1 MASVLQ
7 IAVQN
12 SCLQFSTTNRSIKLR
27 RYFKSTVLD
36 ISGSAKISQISTF
49 SLPVNS
55 HNLTI
60 KHISRASPE
69 EIPGELHDDS
79 KFVPLNAEDLQ
90 YGPPALLLLGF
101 AAEETGLIQQ
111 FLKAIGG
118 EFLKVVHCTEDM
130 ITRSLWEAINTEQP
144 NLEEVQ
150 IAKSVPRVCFLSGL
164 TGEEMMMLIEEFPE
178 IGLEPVVFAALVPNS
193 ADKLLQEVVEEVI
206 GDHEM
211 MIAQQSDST

>member
-1 MASVLQ
+1 
-7 IAVQN
+7 
-12 SCLQFSTTNRSIKLR
+12 
-27 RYFKSTVLD
+27 
-36 ISGSAKISQISTF
+36 
-49 SLPVNS
+49 
-55 HNLTI
+55 
-60 KHISRASPE
+60 
-69 EIPGELHDDS
+69 
-79 KFVPLNAEDLQ
+79 
-90 YGPPALLLLGF
+90 
-101 AAEETGLIQQ
+101 
-111 FLKAIGG
+111 
-118 EFLKVVHCTEDM
+118 M

>member
-1 MASVLQ
+1 MASALQ
-7 IAVQN
+7 IIAHN
-12 SCLQFSTTNRSIKLR
+12 SCFSTTNRAIKFR
-27 RYFKSTVLD
+27 RYFKSSVLGT
-36 ISGSAKISQISTF
+36 SGSAKILQISTF
-49 SLPVNS
+49 SLPVES
-55 HNLTI
+55 HNLNI

-69 EIPGELHDDS
+69 EIPGELDDGS

-90 YGPPALLLLGF
+90 FGPPALLLLGVS
-101 AAEETGLIQQ
+101 AEETALIQQ

-130 ITRSLWEAINTEQP
+130 INRSLWEAINTKQP

-164 TGEEMMMLIEEFPE
+164 TGEEMMMLIEEFPQ
-178 IGLEPVVFAALVPNS
+178 IGLEPVIFAALVPNS
-193 ADKLLQEVVEEVI
+193 ADKLLKEVVEEVV

-211 MIAQQSDST
+211 MMAQQSDST